1 MFYNEDYLERMSWE
15 AREDARTLAR
25 AEAIISDPERH
36 QRAKNAASE
45 VLKSAVERV
54 REERASQNAELR
66 ALASVAQKPKNGS
79 YIKPTKRKNG
89 TSVGRNAFPDSVPPI
104 FR

>member
-1 MFYNEDYLERMSWE
+1 MFYNSMPDEREWE
-15 AREDARTLAR
+15 ARDDARTLAR
-25 AEAIISDPERH
+25 AEAIINDPERH
-36 QRAKNAASE
+36 QRAKNAASK
-45 VLKSAVERV
+45 VLNDAVERV